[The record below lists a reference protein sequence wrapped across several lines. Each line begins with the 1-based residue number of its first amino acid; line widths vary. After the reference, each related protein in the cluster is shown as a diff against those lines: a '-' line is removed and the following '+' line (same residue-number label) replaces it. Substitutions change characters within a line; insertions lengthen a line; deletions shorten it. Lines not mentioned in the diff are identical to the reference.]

1 MILKTNKQPKI
12 DMKRIITIAL
22 LICLGYQLS
31 LQAQVTVNKSALNLK
46 AATVK
51 SQEKIKLEDIDE
63 WLCPNRLERGDREF
77 GGHGPKVKSEV
88 KLRLA
93 NNGTEIWADITF
105 SAVESV
111 QDFSTTSGKWSKK
124 VFDVPYG
131 KKIASI
137 NSDMASRTSF
147 VSPPAGGQFLVPG
160 SDVAGTLNS
169 LFEGGMISKGVLTA
183 FGVPTP
189 GQMESAIVAK
199 LISTYTSGN
208 TVIKIP
214 PTEGAMVKYFH
225 IVGDTGGDDIS
236 DDNNC
241 NDDTRI
247 VKIEFFPI
255 MVTYEN

>member
-31 LQAQVTVNKSALNLK
+31 LQAQVTVNKSALKLK
-46 AATVK
+46 AVSVK

-105 SAVESV
+105 SAVETV

-236 DDNNC
+236 DDDNC